1 VKIVIV
7 GAGAIGGYIGAKLAQ
22 SGADVTLFARGPHLE
37 AMRER
42 GLRVEGPKE
51 QFEVRPTV
59 TGSLETVGKVD
70 VVLLGVKAH
79 SLTGIAPQLPQLFH
93 AETVVVSTQNGIPW
107 WYFQRHGGEFEGLSL
122 ERVDPGGV
130 IAGAIEARRVIG
142 SIAYFS
148 TEIEAPGVIRH
159 IEGSRLALGEPD
171 GTKSERCAQLAQVLI
186 AAGIRCPVTTKF
198 RQEVW
203 VKLLGNISF
212 NPISALTGATL
223 VRIATHSDAS
233 NLVRNVMQETGAV
246 AERLGITLP
255 ISIDQRIAGAA
266 KVGEHKT
273 SMLQDVEAGRPME
286 LEAVVGACVEL
297 GERLGISMPA
307 TRAVY
312 ACAALLN
319 DRLTSPGAVTASTP
333 GAAGPA

>member
-1 VKIVIV
+1 MKIVIA
-7 GAGAIGGYIGAKLAQ
+7 GAGAIGGYIGARLAQ
-22 SGADVTLFARGPHLE
+22 AGADVTLFARGPHLQ

-42 GLRVEGPKE
+42 GLRVEGPDGR
-51 QFEVRPTV
+51 FEVRPQV
-59 TGSLETVGKVD
+59 TAALDTVGKVD
-70 VVLLGVKAH
+70 VVFLGVKAH
-79 SLTGIAPQLPQLFH
+79 SLSDLAPRLPPMFH
-93 AETVVVSTQNGIPW
+93 ADTVVVSTQNGIPW
-107 WYFQRHGGEFEGLSL
+107 WYFQQHGGEFEGLSL
-122 ERVDPGGV
+122 ERVDPGEV
-130 IAGAIEARRVIG
+130 IASAIEPSRVIG

-159 IEGSRLALGEPD
+159 IEGSRLAIGEPD
-171 GTKSERCAQLAQVLI
+171 GTKSERCARIARVLI
-186 AAGIRCPVTTKF
+186 AAGLRCPVTTKL
-198 RQEVW
+198 RQEIW

-223 VRIATHSDAS
+223 VRIAEHPEAS
-233 NLVRNVMQETGAV
+233 TLVRDVMTETVAV
-246 AERLGITLP
+246 ANRLGIELP

-286 LEAVVGACVEL
+286 LEAVVGASIEL
-297 GERLGISMPA
+297 GERLGIPMPA

-319 DRLTSPGAVTASTP
+319 DRLALRG
-333 GAAGPA
+333 GR